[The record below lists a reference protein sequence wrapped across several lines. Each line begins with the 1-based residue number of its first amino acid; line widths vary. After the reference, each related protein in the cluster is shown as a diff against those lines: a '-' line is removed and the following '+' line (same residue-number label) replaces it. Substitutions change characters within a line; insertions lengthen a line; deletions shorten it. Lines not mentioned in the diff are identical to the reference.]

1 MFWQRKKSGKP
12 WLSMMFLVVAVS
24 FGISSAQSPRKQT
37 INNFESLSQ
46 KIDSAMQAMQN
57 NDFAIAGNILKK
69 IIAAEPKNV
78 AAQTLAGIVADRQ
91 NDLAA
96 AEKHFAVAAKLQP
109 NAPETRNNYGAI
121 LFRLGKLDVAA
132 REFELSLKAN
142 PNQPSAQ
149 INLGQI
155 YFAENTPAK
164 LNLARQLF
172 EKASIDNADVA
183 VLRAVVVIDLRLGE
197 KKRAIN
203 DYRRYSLAAKT
214 SVLPVAMRTEL
225 GAALLTNNLTDEAV
239 SELEAA
245 SAIDSSNVEALV
257 LLSRAYLKQKN
268 IKSAGLTLESAL
280 SRKIDDARIYAALA
294 DVYVAG
300 GYYENAIPAMR
311 LAIERDPRNEQ
322 YRYRYGML
330 LIETKA
336 PPAAVIRLKEA
347 VKEFPD
353 SAQIWLGLGIAQYHD
368 GKLDDAERS
377 INQALNL
384 NSQLISAYAYLALI
398 KNVAGQSEEASS
410 YFKRALAIDEKN
422 AVLHY
427 LLADNLQKIATSD
440 PGKVETHLL
449 RAIELDSELGGAFLA
464 LGRIYVRQKKFTE
477 AAAMLEKTIRLEPNR
492 MEAYYQLAQVYS
504 RLKRAEESQTLLAK
518 FKELSERD
526 KNQTKTEYTD
536 LLRRMANVQF

>member
-1 MFWQRKKSGKP
+1 
-12 WLSMMFLVVAVS
+12 
-24 FGISSAQSPRKQT
+24 
-37 INNFESLSQ
+37 
-46 KIDSAMQAMQN
+46 
-57 NDFAIAGNILKK
+57 
-69 IIAAEPKNV
+69 
-78 AAQTLAGIVADRQ
+78 
-91 NDLAA
+91 
-96 AEKHFAVAAKLQP
+96 
-109 NAPETRNNYGAI
+109 
-121 LFRLGKLDVAA
+121 
-132 REFELSLKAN
+132 
-142 PNQPSAQ
+142 
-149 INLGQI
+149 
-155 YFAENTPAK
+155 
-164 LNLARQLF
+164 
-172 EKASIDNADVA
+172 
-183 VLRAVVVIDLRLGE
+183 
-197 KKRAIN
+197 
-203 DYRRYSLAAKT
+203 
-214 SVLPVAMRTEL
+214 MRTEL

>member
-24 FGISSAQSPRKQT
+24 FEISSAQSPRKQT

>member
-1 MFWQRKKSGKP
+1 
-12 WLSMMFLVVAVS
+12 
-24 FGISSAQSPRKQT
+24 
-37 INNFESLSQ
+37 
-46 KIDSAMQAMQN
+46 MQN